1 MKNVLLITIFCTC
14 LLFINSCEK
23 CYTCHNV
30 CQTCTEQH
38 QDTSLTIKVCSDVF
52 GEKYYYEYIDS
63 LQSPALGWVCT
74 EASATVNEEFCGS
87 KTGNQVELINR
98 KDGGLICVPKE

>member
-1 MKNVLLITIFCTC
+1 MKNALLITIFCTA
-14 LLFINSCEK
+14 LLFINSCAK

-38 QDTSLTIKVCSDVF
+38 QDTTLTAKICSDVF

-63 LQSPALGWVCT
+63 LKNTLGYTCVDAGST
-74 EASATVNEEFCGS
+74 INEEFCGT

-98 KDGGLICVPKE
+98 KDGGMICAPK